1 MIKVITIVT
10 GMLEENC
17 YIIHNDIDALI
28 VDPGDNS
35 DIIIN
40 PESSG
45 QEQGQNEK
53 NQNKMTNHPTKNQIL
68 NQKEKPFFLV
78 YLTPFILA
86 NMALAAGG
94 GIDKVNDFMQNL
106 STALYGIGA
115 VVLTIA
121 FMWAGFKVMF
131 QGQTLRE
138 VAPVFIGGVIVG
150 SASAIAAYIIS

>member
-1 MIKVITIVT
+1 MKK
-10 GMLEENC
+10 
-17 YIIHNDIDALI
+17 
-28 VDPGDNS
+28 
-35 DIIIN
+35 
-40 PESSG
+40 
-45 QEQGQNEK
+45 K
-53 NQNKMTNHPTKNQIL
+53 NL
-68 NQKEKPFFLV
+68 SFLV
-78 YLTPFILA
+78 YLTPFILT
-86 NMALAAGG
+86 NVALAAGGG

>member
-1 MIKVITIVT
+1 MKK
-10 GMLEENC
+10 
-17 YIIHNDIDALI
+17 
-28 VDPGDNS
+28 
-35 DIIIN
+35 
-40 PESSG
+40 
-45 QEQGQNEK
+45 K
-53 NQNKMTNHPTKNQIL
+53 NL
-68 NQKEKPFFLV
+68 SFLV

-86 NMALAAGG
+86 NMALAAG

-138 VAPVFIGGVIVG
+138 VAPVLLVV
-150 SASAIAAYIIS
+150 YLLVQHLQ

>member
-1 MIKVITIVT
+1 MKK
-10 GMLEENC
+10 
-17 YIIHNDIDALI
+17 
-28 VDPGDNS
+28 
-35 DIIIN
+35 
-40 PESSG
+40 
-45 QEQGQNEK
+45 K
-53 NQNKMTNHPTKNQIL
+53 NL
-68 NQKEKPFFLV
+68 SFLV

-86 NMALAAGG
+86 NVALAAG

-121 FMWAGFKVMF
+121 FMWAGFKIMF

>member
-1 MIKVITIVT
+1 MKK
-10 GMLEENC
+10 
-17 YIIHNDIDALI
+17 
-28 VDPGDNS
+28 
-35 DIIIN
+35 
-40 PESSG
+40 
-45 QEQGQNEK
+45 K
-53 NQNKMTNHPTKNQIL
+53 NL
-68 NQKEKPFFLV
+68 SF

-86 NMALAAGG
+86 NMALAAGGG